1 MEGPG
6 DDGDDGGVRRGGA
19 SPSQWSMGRLLS
31 TAARMVEREWNAH
44 LAECHLTHAGLLA
57 LDALARGTHT
67 QRSLAAACRVEEQ
80 TMRRVLERLER
91 DGYVRRTRDGADRRR
106 LVIEATDAG
115 REALRSALADDVA
128 NTIVESAVTD
138 ADSLRGQLTQL
149 VNRLSRG
156 EDSDRTA

>member
-1 MEGPG
+1 
-6 DDGDDGGVRRGGA
+6 
-19 SPSQWSMGRLLS
+19 MGRLLS

-44 LAECHLTHAGLLA
+44 LADHHLTHAGLLA
-57 LDALARGTHT
+57 LDALSGGAHT

-91 DGYVRRTRDGADRRR
+91 DGYVRRTRDGSDRRR

-128 NTIVESAVTD
+128 NTIVDSAVTD
-138 ADSLRGQLTQL
+138 ADALRSQLTQL
-149 VNRLSRG
+149 VNRMSRG
-156 EDSDRTA
+156 EDSDRPA